1 MISNSIPYTSG
12 LIALSFLAHHAIST
26 SRLRFGVQYLYGMR
40 LIPSCQ
46 YLCQTLLHRHS
57 PWMPSLKSCSSSLSC
72 SADLQRGSELISAL
86 SYFRPGAH
94 RYICTC
100 PVDASVH
107 AINTVLG
114 SASLP
119 SRKSVAI
126 DIAPSIGHQPVPAAV
141 LSKNRSS

>member
-12 LIALSFLAHHAIST
+12 LIALSFLAHHV
-26 SRLRFGVQYLYGMR
+26 GVQYLYDTHF
-40 LIPSCQ
+40 IPPCIYVKHSSTGVPPGCP
-46 YLCQTLLHRHS
+46 LL
-57 PWMPSLKSCSSSLSC
+57 KGCSSSLSC
-72 SADLQRGSELISAL
+72 TTDLQRGSELTSAL